1 MSGIVPMYYEPV
13 HFRPCLSSKQGMV
26 HFVVFFHHGRFFCP
40 ISTAVSNLVRVMFAL
55 TRLIAGNSN
64 NYKIITKKKSSSLV
78 SFNSK
83 KKNTTLLSISPK

>member
-26 HFVVFFHHGRFFCP
+26 HFVVFFHNGGFFFCP

-64 NYKIITKKKSSSLV
+64 NHKIITKKRLITG
-78 SFNSK
+78 F
-83 KKNTTLLSISPK
+83 IS